1 MGSPVTLSGFNNID
15 FNLILNAI
23 MQQESQPL
31 QMLEDR
37 QTALQARATGF
48 NQLASRLSTLESA
61 TRALSGGGG
70 VSAYAA
76 RSSDPATLDVSA
88 GAEAMDGHYEILVS
102 QLAKAQ
108 VTASTTTSP
117 DRDTTIVAAGG
128 TLTVGGFTVTLS
140 GPVTLSQLAD
150 AINTG
155 SEPPARAAV
164 VQTAPGTFQLVLTG
178 KETGA
183 GNAFTVTNNLTGG
196 TGISFGANAVE
207 AADAQLTV
215 NNLPVTSASNTLED
229 VIPGVSMTLFRTS
242 ASQPITV
249 DVASDTSAIRER
261 VNTFVTAYNDLVK
274 FTKDQMATTGD
285 SSIGRD
291 PLLRELRNGLRS
303 TLTSAYVNAG
313 PLRHLA
319 EVGIELQQDGR
330 LSLNQSRF
338 DAAIAD
344 GASDVSAV
352 LAGTGGA
359 FSAITTLV
367 EQYTKAGG
375 LLSQARQGV
384 TDRLDR
390 LDDQVAAMQDRLA
403 IRRLALQ
410 KEFIAADQAMSA
422 LKSQSSSLSAFG
434 AVI

>member
-15 FNLILNAI
+15 FNMILNAI

-37 QTALQARATGF
+37 QTALQARTTGF
-48 NQLASRLSTLESA
+48 NQLGSRLSTLESA
-61 TRALSGGGG
+61 TRALSGTDG

-76 RSSDPATLDVSA
+76 RSSDTATLDVSA
-88 GAEAMDGHYEILVS
+88 GGEAMAGHYEILVS

-108 VTASTTTSP
+108 VTASATTAP

-178 KETGA
+178 KETGSQ
-183 GNAFTVTNNLTGG
+183 NAFTVTNNLTGG

-229 VIPGVSMTLFRTS
+229 VIPGVSVTLFRTT
-242 ASQPITV
+242 SQPVTV
-249 DVASDTSAIRER
+249 DVTTDTSAIKDR
-261 VNTFVTAYNDLVK
+261 VNKFVTAYNDLVK
-274 FTKDQMATTGD
+274 FTKDQMATTGE

-303 TLTSAYVNAG
+303 TLTSAYVNSG
-313 PLRHLA
+313 PLRHLS

-338 DAAIAD
+338 DAAMANGAAD
-344 GASDVSAV
+344 VNAV
-352 LAGTGGA
+352 LSGTGGA
-359 FSAITTLV
+359 FSAITALV
-367 EQYTKAGG
+367 EQYTKSGG
-375 LLSQARQGV
+375 LLTQARQGV

-422 LKSQSSSLSAFG
+422 LKNQSSSLSAFG
-434 AVI
+434 AAI